1 MNLSLNT
8 GLTPRTPELAP
19 LHIRADPLH
28 IRTGGPRVPRRS
40 SPVAP
45 RVQPY
50 EGVFVDGVGYLRGS
64 TPCREPGN
72 GALSPYGGSRVYGE
86 VSASSVAPV
95 AVSVLP

>member
-8 GLTPRTPELAP
+8 GLTPPTPALAP

-28 IRTGGPRVPRRS
+28 IRTGGPLVPRMA

-45 RVQPY
+45 RVRPY

-64 TPCREPGN
+64 TPRREPGN
-72 GALSPYGGSRVYGE
+72 GARSPCGGSRV
-86 VSASSVAPV
+86 
-95 AVSVLP
+95 